1 MNIGNWNIGLV
12 KRSAYSKL
20 KSEPTFDETRL
31 KKISVSKG
39 AKWVTKSNKRN
50 LNKDKEKK
58 KNKQNLEE
66 ATLVKIWILKYWSSQ
81 N

>member
-12 KRSAYSKL
+12 KTSAYSKL

-39 AKWVTKSNKRN
+39 AK
-50 LNKDKEKK
+50 
-58 KNKQNLEE
+58 
-66 ATLVKIWILKYWSSQ
+66 
-81 N
+81 

>member
-1 MNIGNWNIGLV
+1 M
-12 KRSAYSKL
+12 S
-20 KSEPTFDETRL
+20 D
-31 KKISVSKG
+31 KKD
-39 AKWVTKSNKRN
+39 

-66 ATLVKIWILKYWSSQ
+66 ATLVKIWIILEYWSSQ

>member
-12 KRSAYSKL
+12 KTSAYSKL
-20 KSEPTFDETRL
+20 KSEPTFDETKL

-39 AKWVTKSNKRN
+39 AKWVTKSNKRD

-58 KNKQNLEE
+58 EKQAEFRRN
-66 ATLVKIWILKYWSSQ
+66 LVKIWILEYWSSQ